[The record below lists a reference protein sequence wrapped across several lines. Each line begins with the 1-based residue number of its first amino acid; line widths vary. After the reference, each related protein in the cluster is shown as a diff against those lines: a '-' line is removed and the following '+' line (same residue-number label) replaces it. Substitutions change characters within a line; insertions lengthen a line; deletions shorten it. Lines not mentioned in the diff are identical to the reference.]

1 MSRSRLD
8 LDQL

>member
-8 LDQL
+8 LDPL